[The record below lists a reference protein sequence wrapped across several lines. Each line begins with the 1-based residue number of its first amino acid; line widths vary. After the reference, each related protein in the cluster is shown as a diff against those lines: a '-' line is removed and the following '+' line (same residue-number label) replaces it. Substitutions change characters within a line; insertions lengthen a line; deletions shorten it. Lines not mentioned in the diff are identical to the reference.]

1 MTASP
6 DLPNPDH
13 VLRIAQELS
22 LKVHQVAATTQLI
35 KEEATVPFIA
45 RYRKEVTGEL
55 DEVAVL
61 AIRDR
66 MEQLTQLDE
75 RRLAIVGSL
84 KERGL
89 LTPQL
94 EGALNAAATMTKL
107 EDIYLPYRPKKRTR
121 ATIAKELGLEP
132 LAELLWAQDFTTD
145 PIAAAQPFIGREV
158 EYENKKSKIENTDQ
172 VLAGARDI
180 LAERI
185 ADDAAAREKLRGLYR
200 TNAVIS
206 SKVLTG
212 KEAEGAKFKDY
223 FDWTE
228 PLAKAPSHRVL
239 AMRRGEKE
247 LFLMM
252 RITLP
257 DEAAAPAE
265 LEPLFVKG
273 RTAAGEQ
280 VRLAVQDACK
290 RLLCPAMETEMR
302 LDSKKRA
309 DEAAIK
315 VFTDNLRDRK
325 SVV

>member
-1 MTASP
+1 MTVKWLHSPIHFMTASP

-107 EDIYLPYRPKKRTR
+107 EDIYLPYSPKKRTR
-121 ATIAKELGLEP
+121 ATIAKELGL
-132 LAELLWAQDFTTD
+132 
-145 PIAAAQPFIGREV
+145 
-158 EYENKKSKIENTDQ
+158 
-172 VLAGARDI
+172 
-180 LAERI
+180 
-185 ADDAAAREKLRGLYR
+185 
-200 TNAVIS
+200 
-206 SKVLTG
+206 
-212 KEAEGAKFKDY
+212 
-223 FDWTE
+223 
-228 PLAKAPSHRVL
+228 
-239 AMRRGEKE
+239 
-247 LFLMM
+247 
-252 RITLP
+252 
-257 DEAAAPAE
+257 
-265 LEPLFVKG
+265 
-273 RTAAGEQ
+273 
-280 VRLAVQDACK
+280 
-290 RLLCPAMETEMR
+290 
-302 LDSKKRA
+302 
-309 DEAAIK
+309 
-315 VFTDNLRDRK
+315 
-325 SVV
+325 